1 MCSLPSNSLWSR
13 EGVRGV
19 EKGTEGNIW
28 TPSCRTVLSVNRTA
42 MGS

>member
-19 EKGTEGNIW
+19 ENGKDRNTRAPDCG
-28 TPSCRTVLSVNRTA
+28 SVKTLNQTA